1 MGETTTTGWFII
13 GWRLPYVLQHGL
25 SGMAKTEAVRLVIW
39 DLDETF
45 WHGTLTEGG
54 CQLRE
59 DTCALVKLLA
69 SRGIISAI
77 CSKNNHDDVKPILEN
92 AGVWEYFVFPSIN
105 WEPKGPR
112 IAALVEIMQLRPAT
126 VMFIDDNPLNR
137 EEVRHH
143 VPGIQVENENI
154 ILMMADHPLFI
165 GKADAEL
172 SRLKQYKLLETRKR
186 DENTFGADTS
196 DFLRTSNIRV
206 HVEIDVESNIDR
218 AIELI
223 NRTNQLNFTKNRL
236 PEDAFEAA
244 ATLRRQMAVHN
255 AIAGL
260 VRVVDRYG
268 DYGYVG
274 FYLLHFGRN
283 DHVSGDAPQ
292 TLVHYC
298 FSCRTLGMHVEQWLY
313 RWLRRPALT
322 VVGEVVSDLFDRRE
336 IDWVKF
342 SDTTESGGS
351 ISALVAPE
359 IRAYGGCE
367 IHPITHY
374 LASRAQSIRT
384 IGNMVLNSNL
394 VQLNSVYF
402 ICSALDR
409 RTEDFKTECSILK
422 LPYHDMA
429 FDFFADAPVGTLF
442 VFGFGYDEHAWH
454 QHYQH
459 KQHGWRLKITPS
471 TLPDLN
477 YIKDSEEHV
486 LEQIRSRKFASEDER
501 VIIEV
506 FRHIRANYDSVPRGS
521 DEYLHTLMPSFF
533 DSIPIGCKVIL
544 MLNEPDVPSDGRFTT
559 RKWVVNYNRTITEI
573 AMSYPFVEV
582 VNFRDLI
589 VDKSENEGWGHYG
602 RAVYGRAADEIAIIA
617 KRLQGKTCVC

>member
-1 MGETTTTGWFII
+1 MT
-13 GWRLPYVLQHGL
+13 
-25 SGMAKTEAVRLVIW
+25 SATEAVRLVIW

-54 CQLRE
+54 CRLRE
-59 DTCALVKLLA
+59 DTCALVKVLA
-69 SRGIISAI
+69 SRGIISSI
-77 CSKNNHDDVKPILEN
+77 CSKNHFHDVKPVLEN

-112 IAALVEIMQLRPAT
+112 IAALVETVQLRPQT
-126 VMFIDDNPLNR
+126 IMFIDDNPMNLA
-137 EEVRHH
+137 EVSAA
-143 VPGIQVENENI
+143 VPGIQVAKETFIPEI
-154 ILMMADHPLFI
+154 AGHPLFI
-165 GKADAEL
+165 GKDDAEL

-186 DENTFGADTS
+186 DESASGADTS
-196 DFLRTSNIRV
+196 DFLRASDIRV
-206 HVEIDVESNIDR
+206 HLDIDVEARIDR

-236 PEDAFEAA
+236 PEDAVEAA
-244 ATLRRQMAVHN
+244 AVLRRQMAVHN
-255 AIAGL
+255 AVAGL

-322 VVGEVVSDLFDRRE
+322 IVGEVVSNLFENRE
-336 IDWVKF
+336 IDWVRF
-342 SDTTESGGS
+342 ADPTESAGS
-351 ISALVAPE
+351 IAALVAPE
-359 IRAYGGCE
+359 IRSYGGCE
-367 IHPITHY
+367 IHPVTHY
-374 LASRAQSIRT
+374 LAGRTQAVRT

-409 RTEDFKTECSILK
+409 RTDDFMAECAILN

-429 FDFFADAPVGTLF
+429 FDFFSDAPVGTLF

-454 QHYQH
+454 QHYEH

-471 TLPDLN
+471 MLPEVN
-477 YIKDSEEHV
+477 YIKDSEDQV
-486 LEQIRSRKFASEDER
+486 IEQIKAKKYAAEDER
-501 VIIEV
+501 IIIDV
-506 FRHIRANYDSVPRGS
+506 FRHIRANYRSVPRGS
-521 DEYLHTLMPSFF
+521 DEYLHTLMPSFL
-533 DSIPIGCKVIL
+533 DHIPVGCKVVFL
-544 MLNEPDVPSDGRFTT
+544 LNEPEVPSDGGFTT
-559 RKWVVNYNRTITEI
+559 RKWVINYNRTITEI
-573 AMSYPFVEV
+573 ANNYPFVGI
-582 VNFRDLI
+582 VNFSDII
-589 VDKSENEGWGHYG
+589 VDKSENEGWGHYK
-602 RAVYGRAADEIAIIA
+602 RAVYARAANQIATVVET
-617 KRLQGKTCVC
+617 LQGKL